1 LGVLAFLLAP
11 PAAAGFAYLFCYG
24 GYEGPV
30 DWAMGTI
37 THGSRDARRISL
49 TFDDGPDPVRTP
61 ALLDA
66 LAELDVKATFFLVG
80 KQVKAHPEIVRRMVR
95 EGHEIGNHTYSH
107 RYLPLARSRSVRAE
121 LAATDQVLEQ
131 VTGKI
136 PTLARPPYGG
146 RSPRN
151 VQAFQRAGKQLVTW
165 DVNSNDWKG
174 APAEDVARRVVE
186 RTRAGSI
193 VLLHEARE
201 GGEVTIDAVKMI
213 VPELRARG
221 FELATISGLLA
232 LPQTV
237 LNAAGK

>member
-1 LGVLAFLLAP
+1 MLALVTSLLGP

-30 DWAMGTI
+30 DWAMGTF
-37 THGSRDARRISL
+37 THGSREVRRVSL

-80 KQVKAHPEIVRRMVR
+80 KQVEAHPDIVRRMVK

-107 RYLPLARSRSVRAE
+107 RYLPLARSGSVLAE
-121 LAATDQVLEQ
+121 LAATDRVLEQ
-131 VTGKI
+131 VTGRV

-151 VQAFQRAGKQLVTW
+151 VQAFHKAGKQLVTW

-186 RTRAGSI
+186 RTRPGSI

-201 GGEVTIDAVKMI
+201 HGEVTIDAVKMI

-221 FELATISGLLA
+221 FALETISGLLA
-232 LPQTV
+232 
-237 LNAAGK
+237 